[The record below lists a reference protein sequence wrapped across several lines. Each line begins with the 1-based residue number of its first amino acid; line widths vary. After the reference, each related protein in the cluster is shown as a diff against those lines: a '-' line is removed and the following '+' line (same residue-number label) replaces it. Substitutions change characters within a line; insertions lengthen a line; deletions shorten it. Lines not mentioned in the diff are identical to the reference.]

1 MQKLHNFTVW
11 KKRFNAQ
18 LLFNLLSR
26 IFKLYQDVPPTDITL
41 SWKKHSQSIS
51 VLSCSVQ
58 LFWNRLDSYYKVLY
72 DIQFRLKK
80 EQFLLNLPSARNSKT
95 VQVKNYRMYIWMIRI
110 YQMMASRVRNG
121 PGNWMRGIDQISRGQ
136 PLSRRAFPGLIS
148 QISKVTTK
156 QNLKYHS
163 LKFHPCRSELNYL
176 FLGVIFH
183 NEREIE
189 IQKEMGEDT
198 EVVDRYMYIY
208 Q

>member
-1 MQKLHNFTVW
+1 M
-11 KKRFNAQ
+11 KKRFNAR

-41 SWKKHSQSIS
+41 SWKTLTVDQRS
-51 VLSCSVQ
+51 VMFSTA
-58 LFWNRLDSYYKVLY
+58 F
-72 DIQFRLKK
+72 LKSSWFI
-80 EQFLLNLPSARNSKT
+80 FLLNLPSARNSKT